1 MPSEPNDKV
10 TVLKA
15 VAAGEEVPDSIVN
28 AGTVIENL
36 PSGVLVCATGESNQV
51 QVLLANEFARS
62 LLGLKGTG
70 AKFPLYLEDIW
81 HGDESFL
88 LGNQILNVFRSQLP
102 LNFEWT
108 QRSGAVERFLSAQL
122 LPLKNGD
129 GTIYQVICTI
139 EDQTAEKLAEKNLLH
154 HAFHD
159 ALTGLPN
166 RIMFR
171 SKLEEAVAATS
182 NISDSGCAVLVIN
195 IDRFQQ
201 INDSF
206 GHSAGDRFL
215 VSMASTLRR
224 CIRGSDILA
233 RLSGDEF
240 AVLVSYCNDID
251 EIDMISS
258 RVHQAMR
265 HPYDLDGNEIYS
277 SVSIGVATTLN
288 TPSHP
293 EDLIRNAEF
302 AMHSAK
308 QDGKAKSETYKEETH
323 TQARS
328 QFHLETELR
337 RAVQR
342 NELELRY
349 QPIIDL
355 RTNQLLGF
363 ESLTRWV
370 HKEKGFVSPSEFIP
384 LAEET
389 GIILELGNWAIQT
402 CCKQIK
408 QWKEKF
414 GDSYNATL
422 NVNVSGIQF
431 ARDNVVKLVSD
442 ALSQHSVEGK
452 YLKVELTESA
462 IMTNTGRISAMLDKI
477 RELDVQ
483 VALDDFGTG
492 YSSLNYLH
500 QFPLD
505 IIKIDRSFIA
515 KMDVDNEQY
524 EILKMIAMLAK
535 SLKLDIVCE
544 GLEDQNH
551 IDMLMDLGYFVGQ
564 GFFFSK
570 AVPAQEAEAML
581 AGNLPWVTS

>member
-1 MPSEPNDKV
+1 MPREPNDKIAILNPV
-10 TVLKA
+10 TSIS
-15 VAAGEEVPDSIVN
+15 EVTDSIVN
-28 AGTVIENL
+28 AGTVVENL
-36 PSGVLVCATGESNQV
+36 PSGVMVCSTGKSNQI
-51 QVLLANEFARS
+51 QILLANKFTRT
-62 LLGLKGTG
+62 LLRLKGDDT
-70 AKFPLYLEDIW
+70 KFPLYLEDIW

-88 LGNQILNVFRSQLP
+88 LRNKVFEVFTTHQS
-102 LNFEWT
+102 LNFTWT
-108 QRSGAVERFLSAQL
+108 QRNGAVERFLSTQL
-122 LPLKNGD
+122 MPLKNPEGEVD
-129 GTIYQVICTI
+129 QVICTI
-139 EDQTAEKLAEKNLLH
+139 EDQTAEKLAERNLLH

-171 SKLEEAVAATS
+171 SKLEEAVTATQ
-182 NISDSGCAVLVIN
+182 NIAEGGCAVLVIN
-195 IDRFQQ
+195 VDRFQQ

-215 VSMASTLRR
+215 VSMSSTLRR
-224 CIRGSDILA
+224 CIRGTDILA

-251 EIDMISS
+251 EIEMISN

-277 SVSIGVATTLN
+277 SVSIGVDTTLFK
-288 TPSHP
+288 SAHP
-293 EDLIRNAEF
+293 EDLIRNADF
-302 AMHSAK
+302 AMHRAK
-308 QDGKAKSETYKEETH
+308 QDGKAKSEIYKEESH
-323 TQARS
+323 SQARS

-337 RAVQR
+337 RAVER
-342 NELELRY
+342 NELELHY

-355 RTNQLLGF
+355 RSNKLLGF
-363 ESLTRWV
+363 ESLTRWN
-370 HKEKGFVSPSEFIP
+370 HKDRGFVSPSEFIP

-389 GIILELGNWAIQT
+389 GIILELGNWAIKT
-402 CCKQIK
+402 CCQQIK

-414 GDSYNATL
+414 GEDYDITV

-431 ARDNVVKLVSD
+431 ARDNVVRLVSD
-442 ALSQHSVEGK
+442 ALTQYNIEGK

-462 IMTNTGRISAMLDKI
+462 IMTNIGRISAMLQKI
-477 RELDVQ
+477 RELGVE

-515 KMDVDNEQY
+515 KMDSQNEIY

-535 SLKLDIVCE
+535 KLDLDIVCE
-544 GLEDQNH
+544 GLEDQIH
-551 IDMLMDLGYFVGQ
+551 IDMLVELGYTVGQ

-570 AVPAQEAEAML
+570 AVTASEAEIML
-581 AGNLPWVTS
+581 SGKIPWSM

>member
-1 MPSEPNDKV
+1 MPAKKDKV
-10 TVLKA
+10 AVLKS
-15 VAAGEEVPDSIVN
+15 VALSGEVTDSIVN

-36 PSGVLVCATGESNQV
+36 PSGVIVCAKGKANQI
-51 QVLLANEFARS
+51 QVLLANNFARN
-62 LLGLKGTG
+62 LLGIKGQG
-70 AKFPLYLEDIW
+70 KKFPLYLDDIW

-88 LGNQILNVFRSQLP
+88 LGNQILNVFRTELA
-102 LNFEWT
+102 LHFEWT

-122 LPLKNGD
+122 LPLKNAEEN
-129 GTIYQVICTI
+129 IYQVICTI

-171 SKLEEAVAATS
+171 SKLEEAVTATS
-182 NISDSGCAVLVIN
+182 NINDSGCAVLVIN

-224 CIRGSDILA
+224 CIRGSDLLA

-240 AVLVSYCNDID
+240 AVLVSYCNDIE

-258 RVHQAMR
+258 RIHQAMR

-277 SVSIGVATTLN
+277 SVSVGVATTLEV
-288 TPSHP
+288 SCHP

-302 AMHSAK
+302 AMHRAK
-308 QDGKAKSETYKEETH
+308 LDGKAKSETYKEESH

-337 RAVQR
+337 RAVER

-355 RTNQLLGF
+355 KTQKLLGF

-370 HKEKGFVSPSEFIP
+370 HKERGFVSPNEFIP

-389 GIILELGNWAIQT
+389 GIILDLGNWAIQT

-408 QWKEKF
+408 QWQGIF
-414 GDSYNATL
+414 GDKFDATV

-442 ALSQHSVEGK
+442 ALTQHGVEGK

-462 IMTNTGRISAMLDKI
+462 IMTNIGRISAMLEKI

-515 KMDVDNEQY
+515 KMEVDNEQY

-544 GLEDQNH
+544 GLEDQVH
-551 IDMLMDLGYFVGQ
+551 IDMLVALGYSVGQ
-564 GFFFSK
+564 GFYFSK
-570 AVPAQEAEAML
+570 AVPAKEAEAML
-581 AGNLPWVTS
+581 AGNLPWLKS